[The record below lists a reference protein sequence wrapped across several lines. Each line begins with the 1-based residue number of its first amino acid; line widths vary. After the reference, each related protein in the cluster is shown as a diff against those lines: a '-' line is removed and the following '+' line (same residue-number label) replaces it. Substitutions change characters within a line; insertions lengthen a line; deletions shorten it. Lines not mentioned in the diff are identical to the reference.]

1 MNYRLCHHRFTVS
14 SRLLDAIPLR
24 VRKLE
29 CATRQHSEICSIC
42 LQGGHLFVCVC
53 VCTCVCVC
61 GFACVCLAYVSKYKQ
76 TENTYGKINAHI
88 NKKDIVRK
96 TRCARM
102 FIYGLST
109 PPACDTP
116 SPPEYPPYYT
126 FSRFSSYSH
135 ASAADKAM
143 TKKEGAKGREL
154 GRELEGRGRAY

>member
-1 MNYRLCHHRFTVS
+1 MRFRCELENSNARQDNT
-14 SRLLDAIPLR
+14 AKY
-24 VRKLE
+24 VRYVYE
-29 CATRQHSEICSIC
+29 GGRTGCSF
-42 LQGGHLFVCVC
+42 LFVCVY
-53 VCTCVCVC
+53 VRVRVCVCVY

-116 SPPEYPPYYT
+116 SPPRYAPYY
-126 FSRFSSYSH
+126 RFYHCSSYSP
-135 ASAADKAM
+135 ASAAA
-143 TKKEGAKGREL
+143 
-154 GRELEGRGRAY
+154 